1 MGKNKLKKFEDM
13 DSYPHVFQFP
23 FSKIQEQGFHLKNH
37 WHTNFFQNNHPIVLE
52 LGCGKGEY
60 TVELAKLFPE
70 KNFIGIDIKGARMWT
85 GAKAS
90 LEQKM
95 NNVAFIRT
103 NIELI
108 THFFWHKRSVRDM
121 DNLSRPANEKSEQ
134 AINIYPL
141 YGTVQRDS
149 TAKRADSPKN
159 RQSIPVYLY
168 TIND

>member
-108 THFFWHKRSVRDM
+108 THFFGT
-121 DNLSRPANEKSEQ
+121 NEVSEIWITFIILHYLTKVQ
-134 AINIYPL
+134 YMILLIHFLLLLWIEERFGNI
-141 YGTVQRDS
+141 
-149 TAKRADSPKN
+149 
-159 RQSIPVYLY
+159 I
-168 TIND
+168 